1 MRIAVAVLL
10 LAYAA
15 AVTTAGARWLP
26 RAAWPLR
33 APRAGIAAWLAG
45 SLSAAASAA
54 AAGLIL
60 VIPCA
65 HLITGPGMPRDCL
78 SLLRAQYTSPAGAA
92 AGAAGALLAAT
103 VLGRMTWCYG
113 AAAAAARRRR
123 AVHDDVLAVLARPG
137 PAADVQVIDT
147 DRPAVYC
154 LPGRRRI
161 VLTSGALSCLDDGQ
175 LEAVLAHERA
185 HLSERHHLVLRL
197 AAALDSAFPVIRFF
211 GVAARQVSYLVE
223 AAADDAAVRRAPRLT
238 LAAALLAVA
247 AGGVPAGALGA
258 GGSAAA
264 QRIRRLIDPPRRG
277 SLLQQAVTSAAL
289 ATAAALA
296 IAVLTLAFVTISRC
310 PPGLYTW

>member
-1 MRIAVAVLL
+1 MRIAVAALL

-15 AVTTAGARWLP
+15 AVTVAGARWLP

-45 SLSAAASAA
+45 ALSAAACAA

-60 VIPCA
+60 AIPCA
-65 HLITGPGMPRDCL
+65 HLITHPGTLRGCL
-78 SLLRAQYTSPAGAA
+78 CLLRAQYTSPAGAA
-92 AGAAGALLAAT
+92 AGAAGTLLAAT
-103 VLGRMTWCYG
+103 VLGRATWYYG
-113 AAAAAARRRR
+113 AAAAAARHRR

-161 VLTSGALSCLDDGQ
+161 VLTSGALACLDDDQ

-197 AAALDSAFPVIRFF
+197 AAALASAFGVIRFF
-211 GVAARQVSYLVE
+211 AVAARQVSYLVE
-223 AAADDAAVRRAPRLT
+223 VAADDAAVRRAPRLT

-264 QRIRRLIDPPRRG
+264 QRIRRLIDPPLRG
-277 SLLQQAVTSAAL
+277 SLLQRAVTSAAL
-289 ATAAALA
+289 TAAAALA
-296 IAVLTLAFVTISRC
+296 IAVLALAAVTISRC